1 MWPPLS
7 SLGFVAPPLNQGAGT
22 ALQFCQNDKANGI
35 RYFVTVWLVN
45 KPVEALTQKVMEAG
59 PLGPHC
65 GQKFREVDWGQTP
78 YNVKVKLDMS

>member
-1 MWPPLS
+1 MWPPLC
-7 SLGFVAPPLNQGAGT
+7 SLGFVGPPLNQGAGT

-45 KPVEALTQKVMEAG
+45 KPVEALTQNVMEAG
-59 PLGPHC
+59 PLGPPC

-78 YNVKVKLDMS
+78 YNLKVKLDIS